1 MTDRLYTTQLQ
12 AGLGLIEETRTL
24 LDIWQP
30 HMSAN
35 DLFKH
40 ALERGCFAN
49 ISARR
54 LRNIVCE
61 CFAPRYLVSGDYPAG
76 ILKRLRGI
84 LSTGSFAQLMFLFT
98 ARANL
103 ILADFVRQVYWPAYA
118 GGRDHLS
125 NEDAEDFVVRA
136 NQDGKMAKPWSDG
149 TVYKVSRYLTGC
161 IADFGLLESS
171 RSSTR
176 RILHFQVE
184 LSTALILAY
193 DLHFSGLGDNAVISH
208 PDWELFGLECDEVR
222 DEFKRLSMKNH
233 LLAQTAGDVIR
244 ISWNHADWE
253 ELIDV
258 IA

>member
-40 ALERGCFAN
+40 ALGRGCFPN

-61 CFAPRYLVSGDYPAG
+61 CFAPRYLVSSDYPAG
-76 ILKRLRGI
+76 MLKRLHGV

-98 ARANL
+98 ARANS

-118 GGRDHLS
+118 GGRNNIS
-125 NEDAEDFVVRA
+125 NEDARNFVIRA
-136 NQDGKMAKPWSDG
+136 NQDGKMANPWSDT
-149 TVYKVSRYLTGC
+149 TVLRVARYLTGC

-171 RSSTR
+171 RTSDR
-176 RILHFQVE
+176 RILSFQIE
-184 LSTALILAY
+184 SSTALILAY

-233 LLAQTAGDVIR
+233 LLAQIAGDVIR

-253 ELIDV
+253 GLIDV